1 MSGEANNKPVT
12 DATENDELQAL
23 AEVWQQATIAP
34 PVPDAIRSRIRREE
48 RKMRLYA
55 LLEWSLA
62 ILVGFVG
69 IYLILAS
76 EVRDAPWRAL
86 LVLVLLVGA
95 MAFSVSNRRG
105 LSAPLEETT
114 QAYLERAR
122 LRLVRK
128 RRTLQFAWLLFVA
141 ELVILLLWQW
151 LSQFG
156 WLEPIFGQNSTASIS
171 LLGIFTLAM
180 AVWSL
185 WYWRRIQRGAQ
196 QIDRWQRENKAI
208 NEK

>member
-1 MSGEANNKPVT
+1 MSGDANNKPVNDT
-12 DATENDELQAL
+12 AENDELQAL
-23 AEVWQQATIAP
+23 AEVWQQATVAP
-34 PVPDAIRSRIRREE
+34 PVPDVIRNRIRREE

-55 LLEWSLA
+55 LLEWGAA
-62 ILVGFVG
+62 IVVGFCG
-69 IYLILAS
+69 IYLMLTS

-86 LVLVLLVGA
+86 LVLVLLIGA

-141 ELVILLLWQW
+141 ELVILALWQW

-156 WLEPIFGQNSTASIS
+156 WLEPIFGQNSAASIG
-171 LLGIFTLAM
+171 LLGVFTLAM
-180 AVWSL
+180 AAWSL
-185 WYWRRIQRGAQ
+185 WYWRRIQRSAQ
-196 QIDRWQRENKAI
+196 QIDCWQRENKAI